1 MADNTPSAD
10 IVDTL
15 CQRVSAHIATYACAA
30 TIYHRY
36 HAVEKSLREGSAY
49 PPPILAAA
57 AILTASKLWAVSDLM
72 MSETLG
78 SLVRVL
84 VDEVGDCGSP
94 GQWKDV
100 HGAVL
105 GAELSLLC
113 TIGYDVSLSYP
124 WDMLEALFVSADNAA
139 RGVALGA
146 LRKVYH
152 RAHVL
157 RMTPEEIVKHSL
169 AFR

>member
-30 TIYHRY
+30 TIFHRY

-72 MSETLG
+72 MSEALG
-78 SLVRVL
+78 NLVRVL
-84 VDEVGDCGSP
+84 VDEEGDCGSTT
-94 GQWKDV
+94 GWKDV

-113 TIGYDVSLSYP
+113 TIGYDVSLSY
-124 WDMLEALFVSADNAA
+124 
-139 RGVALGA
+139 RGTYSKRRSYRRTMRREGWLSV
-146 LRKVYH
+146 RCEKYTTEP
-152 RAHVL
+152 
-157 RMTPEEIVKHSL
+157 MCYE
-169 AFR
+169 